1 MTATATLAGKGTN
14 TPDLK
19 LTPQQMHFFHTFG
32 YLGFPGLLADKVDE
46 ISRQFENVFN
56 SKGGGHYGKPHDG
69 KARSCIVPFIDNN
82 EYLCT
87 LLDDHRI
94 HGILTSILGDD
105 FNYMGS
111 DGNYYVGNTPWHSD
125 SAFVKRPLHT
135 KIAFY
140 LDPVGKDSGCLRVIP
155 GSHRVGDPY
164 ADQLNKDVFRCQ
176 ETLGVDGPN
185 VPFMPLETKPGDVL
199 IFNHDLKHSSFFGST
214 NRRMFTINCCQR
226 YAEADVPVLRDYI
239 SGFARFWIDRA
250 IGETMVKTASPQRMK
265 HLEQLLANDGHL
277 AALAAKARESMS
289 EPSRG

>member
-1 MTATATLAGKGTN
+1 MTTATSPSA

-19 LTPQQMHFFHTFG
+19 LSQQQLNFFNTFG
-32 YLGFPGLLADKVDE
+32 YLGFPGLLADKIDAIIE
-46 ISRQFENVFN
+46 NFEAVFN
-56 SKGGGHYGKPHDG
+56 AKGGGHYGKPHDG

-82 EYLCT
+82 PYLCT
-87 LLDDHRI
+87 LLDDPRI
-94 HGILTSILGDD
+94 HGILTSLLGDD

-111 DGNYYVGNTPWHSD
+111 DGNYYVGNTQWHSD

-164 ADQLNKDVFRCQ
+164 ADQLNREVFKSQ
-176 ETLGVDGPN
+176 DHWGVDGAG
-185 VPFMPLETKPGDVL
+185 VPCMPLETKPGDIL
-199 IFNHDLKHSSFFGST
+199 IFNHDLKHASFFGST

-226 YAEADVPVLRDYI
+226 YAPDQEHVLRDYI

-250 IGETMVKTASPQRMK
+250 IGQTMIDTATPQRAR
-265 HLEQLLANDGHL
+265 HLEQLLANDAHL
-277 AALAAKARESMS
+277 PALAAKARQSMS